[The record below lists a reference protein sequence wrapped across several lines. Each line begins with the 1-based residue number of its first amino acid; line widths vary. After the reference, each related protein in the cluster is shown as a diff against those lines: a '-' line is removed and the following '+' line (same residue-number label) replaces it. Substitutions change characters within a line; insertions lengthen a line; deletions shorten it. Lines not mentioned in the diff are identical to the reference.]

1 MPSLSRAFVL
11 ATLVAFASAE
21 PSPSSPRATY
31 SKTSFIAPAS
41 PTIVSPIKSSRPNN
55 KPGWP
60 SALNHPSRAQQ
71 QIVNGYGTYQ
81 SASTTSLYG
90 KKKKGGGG
98 GGSAGQPVANKKGQ
112 IQVVMLETVPNV
124 GQSGDIIFVSSPV
137 FQNQLQLSKKARL
150 ISAEEVAK
158 IEAEEAAEQAEA
170 TEMAKK
176 TKGMLEEVM
185 AYYNENNGGGSDDTC
200 GVALTMK
207 RKAGPEG
214 NLFGGINPKMV
225 MEALKKTYPEGS
237 WDGKQVKLTDVK
249 DKDGKD
255 VKKKDIKHTGDY
267 TMSVAL
273 GNGVDVT
280 FILSVGAE

>member
-11 ATLVAFASAE
+11 ATLVASASAE
-21 PSPSSPRATY
+21 APPSSPRATY

-41 PTIVSPIKSSRPNN
+41 PTLVSPIKSSRPNN
-55 KPGWP
+55 NAGWP

-81 SASTTSLYG
+81 SASTTSLHG

-137 FQNQLQLSKKARL
+137 FQNQLQLTKKARL

-176 TKGMLEEVM
+176 TKGMMEKVM
-185 AYYNENNGGGSDDTC
+185 SYNNEKDGGSDDTC
-200 GVALTMK
+200 GVALAMK

-214 NLFGGINPKMV
+214 NLFGGVNPKMV
-225 MEALKKTYPEGS
+225 MDALKKEYPEGS

-280 FILSVGAE
+280 FILAIGAE